1 MKICFVQ
8 PETNYQ
14 IKANRFALAQTFPQI
29 ICSFGLKPTEY
40 DIYVFGKSTEA
51 FEKFLLKNKITHVL
65 ITSITSTFP
74 KAVQI
79 AHIAKEHDII
89 TCIGGIFAT
98 MNAKKI
104 YENFKDFDFVLTGHS
119 NHEMLNKIC
128 SGHYGIIQGK
138 SEKGQLY
145 STGNVIASEKFSMY
159 DKGDVICY
167 EITNGCPYSCNYCT
181 IKAAFDTPC
190 LFTMSN
196 DEIKK
201 DLSILSKKWDK
212 LKLIDDD
219 ISLAF
224 SYHRNLSF
232 RAFSQ
237 VIAEIRVDHID
248 EQIVKKL
255 SNAGITHLLFG
266 IESFNSEFIRKSK
279 KSLTDNWESRCLKAI
294 EICHKYGIT
303 CRPIIMLTNPNA
315 ELHHIEYLVTKLKTW
330 VPENKIEALFS
341 FYTPHPGLPIKITK
355 SELISNNLINF
366 DHLHLVYKPPAI
378 QESEIPTL
386 IELYEELVK
395 VTKSEKYNP
404 PITYQK
410 EQYHEYDI
418 FFNDLIS
425 NT

>member
-8 PETNYQ
+8 PETDYQ
-14 IKANRFALAQTFPQI
+14 IKVNRYALAQTFPQI
-29 ICSFGLKPTEY
+29 ICSFELKPTEY
-40 DIYVFGKSTEA
+40 EIYVFGKNTEP
-51 FEKFLLKNKITHVL
+51 FEKFLLKNKITHIL

-74 KAVQI
+74 KAVLI
-79 AHIAKEHDII
+79 ARIAKKHGII
-89 TCIGGIFAT
+89 TGLGGIFAT
-98 MNAKKI
+98 MNAQKI
-104 YENFKDFDFVLTGHS
+104 YDNFNDFDFVLTGHS
-119 NHEMLNKIC
+119 NQEMLTKIC
-128 SGHYGIIQGK
+128 SEHYGIIQGK
-138 SEKGQLY
+138 SEIGQLY
-145 STGNVIASEKFSMY
+145 STGDVIVSEKFSMY
-159 DKGDVICY
+159 DKSDIVCY

-181 IKAAFDTPC
+181 IKAAFNTPC
-190 LFTMSN
+190 LFTLSN
-196 DEIKK
+196 DAINK
-201 DLSILSKKWDK
+201 DLSILSKKWSR

-248 EQIVKKL
+248 EEIIKKL
-255 SNAGITHLLFG
+255 GNAGITHLLFG
-266 IESFNSEFIRKSK
+266 IESFNSEFIRKSN
-279 KSLTDNWESRCLKAI
+279 KSSIDNWELRCLKAI
-294 EICHKYGIT
+294 EICQKYGIT

-315 ELHHIEYLVTKLKTW
+315 ELRHMEYLITKLKTW
-330 VPENKIEALFS
+330 IPQNMIEVLFS
-341 FYTPHPGLPIKITK
+341 LYTPHPGLPIKITK
-355 SELISNNLINF
+355 SELISNNLNDF

-410 EQYHEYDI
+410 EHYCEYDI
-418 FFNDLIS
+418 FFDNLMI
-425 NT
+425 